1 MKKRGSPMMG
11 PTFNT
16 AAILSVVLVATV
28 SCRAETRATGEKA
41 PDSTAVKKSA
51 PVPPAAGKYGQADF
65 ARLYWL
71 VGSWRGRLPDGRS
84 FYERY
89 RLSDDSTIKMRSFT
103 DDTFSKAT
111 DSARITL
118 RGGTVADEGHSRWLA
133 TRLDSTGVDF
143 ASERDASN
151 NFTWARQSR
160 NNWKAVLN
168 SIDRKGKAQTVVYP
182 MQRIG
187 R

>member
-1 MKKRGSPMMG
+1 MIG
-11 PTFNT
+11 PTFYT
-16 AAILSVVLVATV
+16 AATLSVALVATL
-28 SCRAETRATGEKA
+28 SCQTETRTTGEKA
-41 PDSTAVKKSA
+41 QDSTTLQKSA

-65 ARLYWL
+65 AHLYWL
-71 VGSWRGRLPDGRS
+71 VGSWRGRVPDGRS

-89 RLSDDSTIKMRSFT
+89 RLLDDSTIKMRSFT

-168 SIDRKGKAQTVVYP
+168 SIDRKGQAQTVVYP

>member
-1 MKKRGSPMMG
+1 MKKPGSPMMG
-11 PTFNT
+11 PTFYT

-41 PDSTAVKKSA
+41 PDSTALKKSA

-89 RLSDDSTIKMRSFT
+89 RLSDDS
-103 DDTFSKAT
+103 
-111 DSARITL
+111 
-118 RGGTVADEGHSRWLA
+118 GHSRWLA

-168 SIDRKGKAQTVVYP
+168 SIDRKGQAQTVVYP

>member
-11 PTFNT
+11 PIFY
-16 AAILSVVLVATV
+16 AAATLSVALVATV
-28 SCRAETRATGEKA
+28 SCQTEKRATGEKA
-41 PDSTAVKKSA
+41 QDSTTVQKSA

-71 VGSWRGRLPDGRS
+71 VGSWQGRLPDGHS

-89 RLSDDSTIKMRSFT
+89 RLLDDSTIKMRSFT

-168 SIDRKGKAQTVVYP
+168 SIDRKGQAQTVVYP

>member
-1 MKKRGSPMMG
+1 MRQL
-11 PTFNT
+11 FLAT
-16 AAILSVVLVATV
+16 AVLSVALVAGI
-28 SCRAETRATGEKA
+28 SCRTEKPATAENTGGA
-41 PDSTAVKKSA
+41 STQKKPT
-51 PVPPAAGKYGQADF
+51 PVPPAAGKYALKDF
-65 ARLYWL
+65 VSLAWL
-71 VGSWRGRLPDGRS
+71 VGSWRGRLPDGGS

-89 RLSDDSTIKMRSFT
+89 RWVDDSTIKMRSFK

-118 RGGTVADEGHSRWLA
+118 RAGTVADEGGARWLA

-143 ASERDASN
+143 ASEHDASN

-160 NNWKAVLN
+160 NSWKAVLN
-168 SIDRKGKAQTVVYP
+168 SVDRNGKAQSVIYP
-182 MQRIG
+182 MERIG

>member
-1 MKKRGSPMMG
+1 MIG
-11 PTFNT
+11 PTFYT
-16 AAILSVVLVATV
+16 AATLSVALVATI
-28 SCRAETRATGEKA
+28 SCQTETRATGEKA
-41 PDSTAVKKSA
+41 QDSTTPRKSA

-71 VGSWRGRLPDGRS
+71 VGSWQGRLPDGRR

-118 RGGTVADEGHSRWLA
+118 RAGTVAHAGGARWLA

-182 MQRIG
+182 MLRIG

>member
-1 MKKRGSPMMG
+1 
-11 PTFNT
+11 
-16 AAILSVVLVATV
+16 
-28 SCRAETRATGEKA
+28 
-41 PDSTAVKKSA
+41 
-51 PVPPAAGKYGQADF
+51 
-65 ARLYWL
+65 

-89 RLSDDSTIKMRSFT
+89 RLLDDSTIKMRSFT

-118 RGGTVADEGHSRWLA
+118 RAGTVADEGSARWLA

-168 SIDRKGKAQTVVYP
+168 SIDRNGKAQTVVYP
-182 MQRIG
+182 IQRIG

>member
-1 MKKRGSPMMG
+1 VR
-11 PTFNT
+11 TIFRAT
-16 AAILSVVLVATV
+16 ALSVALVAGV
-28 SCRAETRATGEKA
+28 SCRTEKRATAESA
-41 PDSTAVKKSA
+41 RDSTTLKKPT
-51 PVPPAAGKYGQADF
+51 PVPPAAGKYALKDF
-65 ARLYWL
+65 VRLGWL
-71 VGSWRGRLPDGRS
+71 VGSWRGRLPDGGS

-89 RLSDDSTIKMRSFT
+89 RWVDDSTIKMRSFT

-111 DSARITL
+111 DSARILL
-118 RGGTVADEGHSRWLA
+118 RGGTVADEGGARWLA

-143 ASERDASN
+143 ASEHDASN
-151 NFTWARQSR
+151 NFTWARESR
-160 NNWKAVLN
+160 NSWKAVLN

>member
-1 MKKRGSPMMG
+1 MMG
-11 PTFNT
+11 PTFN
-16 AAILSVVLVATV
+16 AAATLSVALVATV
-28 SCRAETRATGEKA
+28 SCQKETRATGEKA
-41 PDSTAVKKSA
+41 QDSTTLQKSA
-51 PVPPAAGKYGQADF
+51 PVPPAAGKYALADF

-71 VGSWRGRLPDGRS
+71 VGSWQGRLPDGHR

-89 RLSDDSTIKMRSFT
+89 RLLDDSTIKMRSFT

-118 RGGTVADEGHSRWLA
+118 RAGTVADEGGSRWLA

-168 SIDRKGKAQTVVYP
+168 SIDRNGKAQTVVYP
-182 MQRIG
+182 MLRIG

>member
-11 PTFNT
+11 PTFYT
-16 AAILSVVLVATV
+16 AATLSVVLVATV
-28 SCRAETRATGEKA
+28 SCQRETRATGEKA
-41 PDSTAVKKSA
+41 PDTAAVKKSV
-51 PVPPAAGKYGQADF
+51 PVPPAAGKYALADF

-71 VGSWRGRLPDGRS
+71 VGSWQGRVPDGRR

-89 RLSDDSTIKMRSFT
+89 RLLDDSTIKMRSFT

-118 RGGTVADEGHSRWLA
+118 RAGTVADEGRARWIA

-168 SIDRKGKAQTVVYP
+168 SIDRKGQAQTVVYP

>member
-1 MKKRGSPMMG
+1 
-11 PTFNT
+11 
-16 AAILSVVLVATV
+16 
-28 SCRAETRATGEKA
+28 
-41 PDSTAVKKSA
+41 
-51 PVPPAAGKYGQADF
+51 
-65 ARLYWL
+65 

-118 RGGTVADEGHSRWLA
+118 RAGTVAHAGGARWLA

>member
-1 MKKRGSPMMG
+1 MIG
-11 PTFNT
+11 PTFYT
-16 AAILSVVLVATV
+16 AAALSVALVATL
-28 SCRAETRATGEKA
+28 SCQTETRTTRDKA
-41 PDSTAVKKSA
+41 QDSTTLQKSA
-51 PVPPAAGKYGQADF
+51 PVPPAAGKYALADF

-71 VGSWRGRLPDGRS
+71 VGSWQGRLPDGRS

-89 RLSDDSTIKMRSFT
+89 RWVDDSTIKMRSFK

-118 RGGTVADEGHSRWLA
+118 RAGTVADEGGSRWLA

-168 SIDRKGKAQTVVYP
+168 SIDRNGKAQTVVYP
-182 MQRIG
+182 IQRIG

>member
-1 MKKRGSPMMG
+1 M
-11 PTFNT
+11 
-16 AAILSVVLVATV
+16 
-28 SCRAETRATGEKA
+28 
-41 PDSTAVKKSA
+41 
-51 PVPPAAGKYGQADF
+51 ADF
-65 ARLYWL
+65 ARLGWL
-71 VGSWRGRLPDGRS
+71 VGSWQGRLPDGRS

-89 RLSDDSTIKMRSFT
+89 RMLDDSTIKMRSFK

-118 RGGTVADEGHSRWLA
+118 RGGTITDEGGARWVA

-143 ASERDASN
+143 ASEHDASN
-151 NFTWARQSR
+151 NFTWARVSK
-160 NNWKAVLN
+160 NSWKAVLN
-168 SIDRKGKAQTVVYP
+168 SIDKKGQAQAVIYP

>member
-1 MKKRGSPMMG
+1 MSSHMRRAFW
-11 PTFNT
+11 TT
-16 AAILSVVLVATV
+16 AALSVALVASA
-28 SCRAETRATGEKA
+28 SCRSETRATADKSQ
-41 PDSTAVKKSA
+41 DSSALNKSA
-51 PVPPAAGKYGQADF
+51 PVPPAAGKYTLADF
-65 ARLYWL
+65 ARLGWL
-71 VGSWRGRLPDGRS
+71 VGSWRGRLPDGGS

-89 RLSDDSTIKMRSFT
+89 RWLDDSTIKMRSFT

-118 RGGTVADEGHSRWLA
+118 RAGTVADEGGARWLA

-143 ASERDASN
+143 ASEHDASN
-151 NFTWARQSR
+151 NFTWARESR
-160 NNWKAVLN
+160 NSWKAVLN
-168 SIDRKGKAQTVVYP
+168 SIDRNGKAQTVVYP